1 MVKYHLEIL
10 KELKKNIRR
19 TTQANRDFE
28 KKYVGTDKICYSV
41 RTTDKEKIAKN
52 FLKTHK
58 GLSMR
63 EFVLLLNSLY
73 TGKSYEEVAV
83 AGKLLEFS
91 PDFKKQIDLQLL
103 DKWLNN
109 TKGWAEVDSLC
120 QANFKAEL
128 ILSRWPE
135 WKALLEKFSQA
146 KNIHKRR
153 ASLVLLTKSVR
164 ESADSRLAKIA
175 FANIEKL
182 KSEKEVLI
190 TKAVS
195 WLLRSLIKH
204 HKKEVAAYLK
214 KNQTSLPKIAL
225 RETLNK
231 LKTGKKSLRI
241 KR

>member
-1 MVKYHLEIL
+1 MEKIKNRYHLEIL
-10 KELKKNIRR
+10 AEIKRVAPAKKIPPR
-19 TTQANRDFE
+19 
-28 KKYVGTDKICYSV
+28 VLGTPHPCYS
-41 RTTDKEKIAKN
+41 
-52 FLKTHK
+52 
-58 GLSMR
+58 LSNPQKR
-63 EFVLLLNSLY
+63 KLVSVWYKVHRDISVKEFVYLLDSLY
-73 TGKSYEEVAV
+73 RGKSYDEKTL
-83 AGKLLEFS
+83 AGILLETGRFHLEIK
-91 PDFKKQIDLQLL
+91 PKKVGE
-103 DKWLNN
+103 WLNFLE
-109 TKGWAEVDSLC
+109 GWAEIDTTC
-120 QANFKAEL
+120 QSSFSPKEL
-128 ILSRWPE
+128 LGRWSK
-135 WKALLEKFSQA
+135 WKSLLEELVKD

-225 RETLNK
+225 RKTLNK